1 LAGNKLLWS
10 RISGISVNSLNFTS
24 RMNRSV
30 YITRLASFLP
40 NAPVSND
47 EMESIL
53 GLINGLSS
61 KAKPLILR
69 NNQIKTR
76 YYALDKEG
84 HTTHTN
90 SQLAKEAVLR
100 LLDKEFDLSKVEI
113 LSCGTT
119 SPDQLLPAHAAMVH
133 GELGGPS
140 VEINSATGAC
150 SAGIQA
156 LKFGYLSVLSGD
168 ANNAVCSGSERFS
181 KWMLAKFFKE
191 EAAKVAKLEGDGI
204 IAFEKD
210 FLRFMLS
217 DGAGAALL
225 QSEPNPRGLSLK
237 IEWIEQRSYANELP
251 ACMYAGAIKDAKGE
265 FVGWPDL
272 DQEQWSS
279 QSVFAIKQ
287 DTKLLGDFIVK
298 KSIEFLKN
306 IGETKNFNFEDI
318 TYFLPHLSS
327 QYFAPRI
334 DKEMVRMGLNIPMSK
349 WFTNLSSV
357 GNVGAA
363 SPYLMLDE
371 LFHSGKLKKGD
382 ILLMGIPESAR
393 FNYAYALLTVV

>member
-1 LAGNKLLWS
+1 
-10 RISGISVNSLNFTS
+10 
-24 RMNRSV
+24 V

-40 NAPVSND
+40 NDPVSND
-47 EMESIL
+47 EMESVL
-53 GLINGLSS
+53 GLINGQNS

-76 YYALDKEG
+76 YYAIDKDG
-84 HTTHTN
+84 RTTHTN
-90 SQLAKEAVLR
+90 AGLTKEAVSR
-100 LLDKEFDLSKVEI
+100 LFDKKFELDQVEV

-133 GELGGPS
+133 GDLGGHPM
-140 VEINSATGAC
+140 EINSASGAC

-156 LKFGYLSVLSGD
+156 LKFGYLSVKSGE
-168 ANNAVCSGSERFS
+168 ANNAVCTGSERFS
-181 KWMLAKFFKE
+181 KWMLARFFKE
-191 EAAKVAKLEGDGI
+191 EAEKIAKLAENGI

-225 QSEPNPRGLSLK
+225 ESKPNDKGISLK
-237 IEWIEQRSYANELP
+237 IEWIEQSSYAHELP
-251 ACMYAGAIKDAKGE
+251 TCMYAGAVKESNGDL
-265 FVGWPDL
+265 VGWGDL
-272 DQEQWSS
+272 EQEQWSG

-298 KSIEFLKN
+298 KSIEFMKRILEEKN
-306 IGETKNFNFEDI
+306 VAAESL

-327 QYFAPRI
+327 QYFASRI
-334 DKEMVRMGLNIPMSK
+334 VKELELMGVDIPSSK
-349 WFTNLSSV
+349 WFTNLSWV

-363 SPYLMLDE
+363 SPYLMLEE
-371 LFHSGKLKKGD
+371 LFHSGKLKVGD
-382 ILLMGIPESAR
+382 KLLMGIPESAR